1 MKTVPWDKVDIEVLL
16 IELIHA
22 GSLFKGS
29 REEIHQFLSSKSYVY
44 LGSICMIFACL
55 FRRFIINNIFISAI
69 DDVFVRKDL
78 LKTKYDFVDY
88 ISAEKYSNWL
98 QPLLQ
103 VHCRGTSRPESY
115 VFQQSNSIR
124 FSKKCS

>member
-1 MKTVPWDKVDIEVLL
+1 M
-16 IELIHA
+16 
-22 GSLFKGS
+22 
-29 REEIHQFLSSKSYVY
+29 SS
-44 LGSICMIFACL
+44 F
-55 FRRFIINNIFISAI
+55 SAA

-78 LKTKYDFVDY
+78 LKTKYNFVDY
-88 ISAEKYSNWL
+88 VSAEKYSNWL

-103 VHCRGTSRPESY
+103 VNCLGRNSPESF